1 MRRSARSSSANS
13 STASRAS
20 AMNAFDVVVAAAAVV
35 AIVLG
40 FSTGLLRS
48 LATILGYLVAAPLA
62 VAITPYV
69 TTIALG
75 RSMSPD
81 NAWLMLVIVF
91 VAAGAGISALL
102 RIAVGEF
109 VGPDV
114 GAFDRVAGAALGA
127 VRIGLIAVLIVV
139 VFDRVISRRPPTA
152 IPRRIEAASV
162 SVGRRP
168 SRLAVL
174 AARGR
179 ELHRSGQT
187 RARFVT
193 GRSML
198 TACSAV
204 PSIRAFT
211 PVFDRLGRCAPSR
224 TLHF

>member
-1 MRRSARSSSANS
+1 
-13 STASRAS
+13 
-20 AMNAFDVVVAAAAVV
+20 MNAFDVVVAAAAIV

-69 TTIALG
+69 TAIALP

-102 RIAVGEF
+102 RIVVGEF

-139 VFDRVISRRPPTA
+139 VFDRVIPADRQPQFLVGSKLRPYLS
-152 IPRRIEAASV
+152 AAGR
-162 SVGRRP
+162 VGLRSLPPEVESYIDR
-168 SRLAVL
+168 VK
-174 AARGR
+174 R
-179 ELHRSGQT
+179 EHGL
-187 RARFVT
+187 
-193 GRSML
+193 
-198 TACSAV
+198 
-204 PSIRAFT
+204 
-211 PVFDRLGRCAPSR
+211 
-224 TLHF
+224 

>member
-1 MRRSARSSSANS
+1 
-13 STASRAS
+13 
-20 AMNAFDVVVAAAAVV
+20 MNAFDVVVAAATVV

-48 LATILGYLVAAPLA
+48 LATILGYLFAAPLA

-91 VAAGAGISALL
+91 VAAGAGIGALL
-102 RIAVGEF
+102 RIVVGEF

-139 VFDRVISRRPPTA
+139 VFDHQPQFLVGSKLRPYLSAAGRAGLRSLPPEVESYIDRVKR
-152 IPRRIEAASV
+152 E
-162 SVGRRP
+162 
-168 SRLAVL
+168 
-174 AARGR
+174 RG
-179 ELHRSGQT
+179 L
-187 RARFVT
+187 
-193 GRSML
+193 
-198 TACSAV
+198 
-204 PSIRAFT
+204 
-211 PVFDRLGRCAPSR
+211 
-224 TLHF
+224 